1 MDRPKIRREW
11 YRTNT
16 QKADSVTIAFMTVPY
31 SATLVGQRIR
41 YYRLNLGLSQEK
53 LAELSGCHPTYV
65 GQLERG
71 EKNATIESIER
82 ISSALS
88 VSLSRLFEKIGN
100 DQEESQNIPRDC
112 YEFLLT
118 KTPVEQ
124 EQLYN
129 ILLEIDKY
137 KTF

>member
-1 MDRPKIRREW
+1 MSD
-11 YRTNT
+11 
-16 QKADSVTIAFMTVPY
+16 IAR
-31 SATLVGQRIR
+31 AVGQRIR
-41 YYRLNLGLSQEK
+41 YYRINLGLSQEK

-71 EKNATIESIER
+71 EKNPTIESIDR
-82 ISSALS
+82 IAAALS
-88 VSLSRLFEKIGN
+88 ISLSRLFEKIEN
-100 DQEESQNIPRDC
+100 EQNEAKNTPREC

>member
-1 MDRPKIRREW
+1 MSE
-11 YRTNT
+11 
-16 QKADSVTIAFMTVPY
+16 IARV
-31 SATLVGQRIR
+31 VGQRIR
-41 YYRLNLGLSQEK
+41 YYRISLGLSQEK

-82 ISSALS
+82 ISGALS
-88 VSLSRLFEKIGN
+88 ISLSRLFEKISS
-100 DQEESQNIPRDC
+100 DPPETQNTPRAC

-118 KTPVEQ
+118 KSPAEQ
-124 EQLYN
+124 EHLFN